1 MKQSCI
7 EHGFIR
13 TDMCTGCGRVQYA
26 IDSQLTEEKKEK
38 IRLKERSLKN
48 ACAQPWRAKFKDKP
62 RTAKIREVLLQ
73 KYFKGEEVGEYEGAS
88 VVRVDKFTRINL
100 KGK

>member
-1 MKQSCI
+1 
-7 EHGFIR
+7 
-13 TDMCTGCGRVQYA
+13 MCTGCGRVQYA

-38 IRLKERSLKN
+38 IRLKDRSKKN
-48 ACAQPWRAKFKDKP
+48 VCAQPWRAKFKDKP

-88 VVRVDKFTRINL
+88 VVSVDKFTRINL